1 MVFPLPRFLEAVLCF
16 TAGAGSFW
24 IASYLSDGAVCPNG
38 QYELRTNFLGKLPML
53 VDSRTGD
60 TWVFLP
66 HENKTGWRYYEPPRR
81 PTSESLRRRR
91 DSKGRKH
98 REPNSGMSHPSTPKR
113 KRRPGAPP
121 LPPTK
126 PITWWRAEDIRREV
140 ADELKALQRRRL
152 EQEKS
157 ELYRRGHEN
166 IPPPSSPTTP

>member
-1 MVFPLPRFLEAVLCF
+1 MAFPLPRFLKAVLCF

-24 IASYLSDGAVCPNG
+24 IASYLSDGALCPNG

-66 HENKTGWRYYEPPRR
+66 VENKTGWQYYEPPRR

-126 PITWWRAEDIRREV
+126 PITWRAEDIRREV
-140 ADELKALQRRRL
+140 ADEIKALRRL

-157 ELYRRGHEN
+157 ERYRRGHEN